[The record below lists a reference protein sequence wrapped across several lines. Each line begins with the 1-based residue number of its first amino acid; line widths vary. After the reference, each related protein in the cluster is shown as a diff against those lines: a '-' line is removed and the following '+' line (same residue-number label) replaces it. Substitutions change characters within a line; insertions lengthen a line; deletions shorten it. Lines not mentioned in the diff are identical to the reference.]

1 MAIHTG
7 VKGLKIEVETNLNNI
22 DYGKFIITKP
32 DNTTFEVNCEIDNN
46 IISYTTKKED
56 FDIPGTYT
64 FQPYVEAGE
73 FAGKNDKIYIDVK
86 E

>member
-32 DNTTFEVNCEIDNN
+32 DNTTLEVNCEIDNN

-64 FQPYVEAGE
+64 LQPYVEAGE
-73 FAGKNDKIYIDVK
+73 FAGKDDKIYIDVK

>member
-1 MAIHTG
+1 MIHAG
-7 VKGLKIEVETNLNNI
+7 VKGLKIEIETNLDNI

-32 DNTTFEVNCEIDNN
+32 DNTSLEVDCIINKNT
-46 IISYTTKKED
+46 ISYTTKKED

-64 FQPYVEAGE
+64 LQPYVEAGA
-73 FAGKNDKIYIDVK
+73 FAGKDDKIYIDVK